1 MKLNRKIII
10 PAATL
15 LIGVALA
22 GSATSTIAWYQYSTK
37 TNVAYLG
44 TSAGTSGNL
53 LVRIK
58 GYHNE
63 DADGGWKTYINQNDV
78 STFLGND
85 KEIKPI
91 TPGKMGKN
99 EAIPLDNENKQAFYS
114 NPVYDFGPISQ
125 WEKASDKNYVQLPL
139 QFKFV
144 ERDGTKDDQDKF
156 VEKQKVKD
164 LYLSDLLI
172 QNDWQNTALAKR
184 DLSSAIRVHFES
196 YQDDSQE
203 EHLNRLVSK
212 GGDEVKT
219 VDTLDLNNDTQ
230 VDKHYDVT
238 NADQHAAMYGF
249 GEHPENYGKEIYYGS
264 SDGITDDATALQKS
278 YAASGDLNNG
288 ILNVKLGQ
296 TSETKDK
303 YLNVV
308 VTIWVEG
315 WQKLAVPAP
324 TQENPNATT
333 LSSIWSEDFIG
344 SIFDV
349 GMQFEAKNPNA

>member
-10 PAATL
+10 PATTL

-63 DADGGWKTYINQNDV
+63 DADGGWKTYINYSDV
-78 STFLGND
+78 NTFLGND

-114 NPVYDFGPISQ
+114 NPVYDFGPLSQ
-125 WEKASDKNYVQLPL
+125 WERASDKNYVQLPL

-144 ERDGTKDDQDKF
+144 ERDGTKNQDKF
-156 VEKQKVKD
+156 VEEQKAKD

-172 QNDWQNTALAKR
+172 QDDYQNTALAKK
-184 DLSSAIRVHFES
+184 DLSNAIRVHFES
-196 YQDDSQE
+196 YQDGSQE

-212 GGDEVKT
+212 SGADTKT
-219 VDTLDLNNDTQ
+219 VDKLDLNNDKEI
-230 VDKHYDVT
+230 DKHYDIT
-238 NADQHAAMYGF
+238 DADEHAAMYGF
-249 GEHPENYGKEIYYGS
+249 GEHPELEGSDIYYGS
-264 SDGITDDATALQKS
+264 ADGLTDDANALQKS
-278 YAASGDLNNG
+278 YAVSSDENNG

-296 TSETKDK
+296 TSATEGK

-315 WQKLAVPAP
+315 WQKFERPAP
-324 TQENPNATT
+324 TTQNPNATEQ
-333 LSSIWSEDFIG
+333 SAIWSEDFIG

-349 GMQFEAKNPNA
+349 GMQFEAKNA